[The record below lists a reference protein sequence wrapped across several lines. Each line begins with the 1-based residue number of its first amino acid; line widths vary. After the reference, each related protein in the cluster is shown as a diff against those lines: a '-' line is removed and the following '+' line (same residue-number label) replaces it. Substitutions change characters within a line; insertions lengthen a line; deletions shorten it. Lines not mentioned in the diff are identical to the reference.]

1 VTKKVFFDIKIGNR
15 DIGRIVIGLFGNEVP
30 KTVRAI
36 KHPPLMKKFNS

>member
-1 VTKKVFFDIKIGNR
+1 MTKKVFFDIKIGNR

-36 KHPPLMKKFNS
+36 KHASPMKKIHL